1 MAQQIQLRRD
11 TSSNWSSVNPILA
24 QGELGIEINTGKFK
38 LGDGTTAWN
47 SLSYFGVATS
57 TTISTTSPLTGGG
70 DLSANRTLSIPQS
83 NASINGYLSSTDW
96 VTFNGKADS
105 LGFTP
110 ENVANKSTNT
120 SLGTSNTLYP
130 TENAVKTYADT
141 KLTNSMSSNKLLGRS
156 TASTGVIEEITI
168 GSNLSL
174 ASTTLSLGIAYET
187 GTWTPTIQGTTTN
200 GTATYTNQQGAY
212 TRIGDLCFVTLWL
225 NWSGGTG
232 TGNLR
237 VAGLPFTANATYY
250 SSINVGWNIN
260 VALSA
265 NTVATCYANLNTT
278 NLIMYTQT
286 VGGGGAPNVAYDAAG
301 NLNISGVYK
310 IA

>member
-110 ENVANKSTNT
+110 EDVANKSTNT

-187 GTWTPTIQGTTTN
+187 GTWTPVIEGTTTA

-212 TRIGDLCFVTLWL
+212 TRIGDTCFVTLWL
-225 NWSGGTG
+225 VYSGGTG
-232 TGNLR
+232 TGNLK
-237 VAGLPFTANATYY
+237 VGGLPFTVNTTYY
-250 SSINVGWNIN
+250 SSLNVGWCVN
-260 VALSA
+260 VTLPASRI
-265 NTVATCYANLNTT
+265 ATCYANANTT
-278 NLIMYTQT
+278 DLIMFTQL
-286 VGGGGAPNVAYDAAG
+286 VGGGGGANVAYDAVG
-301 NLNISGVYK
+301 SINISGVYK